1 MSTIVVERTPE
12 SPSAGLPAPDPV
24 PYLPRALPFDD
35 PGWVFQPRYEGRR
48 ALAIR
53 SAEGCE
59 IRAGRELRIERLGEL
74 ADRVAAVL
82 GRHEAVLDGDVV
94 ALDREGRP
102 SLRELL
108 KGQSLLAFAAFDLLW
123 LDGEDLRALP
133 LSERQR
139 RLTTLLPADTGPLYK
154 MFTLEEHGRALYQA
168 ACRMELEGIVA
179 KRKQDPYGPGTV
191 WYTIRNPGYV
201 QDDGRIDP
209 FRHRPRSRRT
219 DREPA
224 AP

>member
-1 MSTIVVERTPE
+1 
-12 SPSAGLPAPDPV
+12 
-24 PYLPRALPFDD
+24 
-35 PGWVFQPRYEGRR
+35 
-48 ALAIR
+48 LA
-53 SAEGCE
+53 
-59 IRAGRELRIERLGEL
+59 
-74 ADRVAAVL
+74 VWAA
-82 GRHEAVLDGDVV
+82 EAVLDGDVV
-94 ALDREGRP
+94 RSTGRRLCGSCSRAEP
-102 SLRELL
+102 ARLRC
-108 KGQSLLAFAAFDLLW
+108 FDLLW